1 MKKYF
6 YTIMALFILCSPLS
20 SCSSDQEKKEKGVIE
35 QRTDKVA
42 NEAVQAIKVP
52 LDQAKIAA
60 EQESSRIKQ
69 DEEQAKKQ

>member
-1 MKKYF
+1 MKKCF

-42 NEAVQAIKVP
+42 NEAVQAIKAP